1 VASIKRSNIKD
12 ESLTILTVSGVVT
25 CEDVI
30 HALEDFYENDVT
42 QNLLWEY
49 IDADVSKITEKCMMQ
64 IIEIAKSYAHLRK
77 KGRTAIVG
85 RSDLTFGLSRMYE
98 MLSEVNEHPIPHRP
112 FRNIDEAT
120 TWLKTDE

>member
-1 VASIKRSNIKD
+1 MASIKRSNIKD
-12 ESLTILTVSGVVT
+12 ASLTILTVIGVVT

-42 QNLLWEY
+42 QNILWDY

-85 RSDLTFGLSRMYE
+85 RTDLTFGLSRMYE
-98 MLSEVNEHPIPHRP
+98 ILSEVNEHSIQHRA

-120 TWLKTDE
+120 AWLKTDE